1 MEWKTILQDRGWH
14 VLSVAYRGYPGSDG
28 RPSERG
34 LKQDISAAYAFARS
48 ELGMTPQQIVFHG
61 RSLGGGVVGT
71 VMLDVPSAGLILEST
86 FTSVVDRA
94 SELYPYVPVRWLL
107 RHRFDTSSRASG
119 YTRPV
124 FVIHSTA
131 DEVIPVAHGQALHR
145 VFRPLPS
152 WN

>member
-1 MEWKTILQDRGWH
+1 
-14 VLSVAYRGYPGSDG
+14 
-28 RPSERG
+28 
-34 LKQDISAAYAFARS
+34 
-48 ELGMTPQQIVFHG
+48 MTPQQFVFHG

-131 DEVIPVAHGQALHR
+131 DEVIPVAHGEALHR
-145 VFRPLPS
+145 VFPS
-152 WN
+152 SSFMELTGYGHNESVLGVEDKPTERVLSFLSQCVPQPKERTP